1 MCGVCFFGDRLNR
14 PESGFPDG
22 PMGGSGEEHLHSMS
36 LAGRVVMTWAESDPP
51 ISIKQVV
58 CHENACSQCLQKGR
72 AWAPGWAGRGR
83 ASLMAQR
90 AAAAGSSRAA
100 WASRRA

>member
-1 MCGVCFFGDRLNR
+1 MRGLLGDRLNR

-22 PMGGSGEEHLHSMS
+22 PKGGGGAEHLQSMS
-36 LAGRVVMTWAESDPP
+36 LAARVMMTWAGRDPP
-51 ISIKQVV
+51 SNQTVV
-58 CHENACSQCLQKGR
+58 CHEIVCGKRLQKGL
-72 AWAPGWAGRGR
+72 AWAPGWAGRGQ
-83 ASLMAQR
+83 ASLTAQR

>member
-1 MCGVCFFGDRLNR
+1 MRGLLGNRLNR
-14 PESGFPDG
+14 PESGFPDS
-22 PMGGSGEEHLHSMS
+22 PMGGGGEEYLQSMS
-36 LAGRVVMTWAESDPP
+36 LAARTMMTWAERDPP
-51 ISIKQVV
+51 MYIKQVV
-58 CHENACSQCLQKGR
+58 CHEIACSKRLQKGL

-83 ASLMAQR
+83 ASLTAQR